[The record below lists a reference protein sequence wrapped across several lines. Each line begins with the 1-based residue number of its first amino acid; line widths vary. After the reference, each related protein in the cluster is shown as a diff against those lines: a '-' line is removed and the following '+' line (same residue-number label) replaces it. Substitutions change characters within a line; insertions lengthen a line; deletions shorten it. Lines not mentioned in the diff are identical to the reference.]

1 MRCPVLNRSYAAA
14 FQLVTALAINL
25 IIHPGVH
32 AQVLYGSLVG
42 NVTDSAG
49 AAVPRAAVVLT
60 NRATALVRRATSDDR
75 GQYSFND
82 LQMGDYDATVSA
94 TGFADASRKE
104 IAIAVNTVRRFDVQL
119 SLSTVE
125 QSVEVSGS
133 TEALQTDRSD
143 VAASIGTRQI
153 TDLPV
158 GGQRNYQSL
167 LGLVPGVAPP
177 RAQNSQ
183 AGNPQGSMVTNVN
196 GTSYSVNASRLD
208 GASNVFIALP
218 HHAAYIPPAESIET
232 VNIVTSSFDAEQGMA
247 GGSAVNVIT
256 KAGTNAFHGAAFE
269 YNTNSALRARNFFYF
284 GARIPKYIQNQ
295 FGYALGGPV
304 RKNKLFFFTDYE
316 GTRQRTN
323 ASSQNTV
330 ATAAL
335 RGGDFAGSGAAIYD
349 PSTGNADGTGRALFP
364 NSLIPANR
372 IATASTKMIALL
384 PDTNQAGFA
393 NNYFASGTVQFNR
406 DNFDGKVNYNPN
418 EKYAFFGRYSIFRF
432 NLFDPPLLGAGG
444 GTGID
449 GSPQPGNAGGKT
461 QSATLGGTVLFS
473 SRFLLDAHVGFTRQE
488 THATNVDIGTD
499 AGLTILNIPG
509 TNGPDPLDGGFPGF
523 VVNGYASFGNPNA
536 ANPYDW
542 RDIQY
547 VSGFNFSYN
556 RSSHNFRW
564 GGELLRWQ
572 LNEWQPNFGFGARG
586 GFNFTGGLT
595 ALNGGAAPNQF
606 NSWADFLLGQAQN
619 LGKAY
624 EPAVMTVRT
633 WMFAL
638 YARDQWQVTRNL
650 TINYGLRWEKYP
662 YSTRAHRGLERYD
675 PTTNQV
681 LVGGVGNVPT
691 DTGVDTGIGQFAP
704 RLGLAYRLG
713 TRTVLRAGYGISID
727 PYSFTVVLRGN
738 YPAITNSQYTG
749 ANGFTAAGT
758 LVSGIPPVS
767 DVSLGNGIIP
777 IPGSVADTLVDP
789 KFRRGYVESMN
800 FTIEREIH
808 PGYTAAAAY
817 VGSRGIRQMVTMNIN
832 AAGPGGGNAGR
843 PLAVL
848 FGRTADTNDLVPFR
862 TANYN
867 SLQTQLRRA
876 PVRGVSFGAAYT
888 YSKAIAF
895 NDNSDSTLAFNWTGA
910 LQRNRSLTG
919 YDRTHNFQFYSTAEL
934 PFGKGKPLASKGVA
948 AAIAGG
954 WQLNGILSAYS
965 GTPFTVTASS
975 ASLNAPGNTQTA
987 DQVLSTVAIPGG
999 VGTNATYFDPAAF
1012 APVTTARFGSSG
1024 LNLLRGPRGVGLNM
1038 SLFRDFSVRER
1049 IRIQFRAE
1057 AFNLTNTPI
1066 FNNPNASVSS
1076 ATFNS
1081 DGTIK
1086 ALNGFSQITS
1096 AQPVERQIRLG
1107 LRLSF

>member
-1 MRCPVLNRSYAAA
+1 LNRSYAAA
-14 FQLVTALAINL
+14 LQVVTALAISL
-25 IIHPGVH
+25 IIDPVAP

-42 NVTDSAG
+42 NVTDSKD
-49 AAVPRAAVVLT
+49 AAVPGAAVVLR
-60 NRATALVRRATSDDR
+60 NRATALVRRAASNDR

-82 LQMGDYDATVSA
+82 LPMGDYDATVSA
-94 TGFADASRKE
+94 SGFADAGRNG
-104 IAIAVNTVRRFDVQL
+104 IAIAVNTVRRLDVQL

-133 TEALQTDRSD
+133 AEALQTDRSD
-143 VAASIGTRQI
+143 VGASIGARQI
-153 TDLPV
+153 TDLPI

-167 LGLVPGVAPP
+167 ELLVPGVTPP

-183 AGNPQGSMVTNVN
+183 AGNPQGSLVTNVN
-196 GTSYSVNASRLD
+196 GTSYSVNANRLD

-256 KAGTNAFHGAAFE
+256 RSGTNAFHGTAFE
-269 YNTNSALRARNFFYF
+269 YNTNSALRARNFFYL
-284 GARIPKYIQNQ
+284 GARIPKNIQNQ
-295 FGYALGGPV
+295 FGYALGGPL
-304 RKNKLFFFTDYE
+304 RRNKLFFFTDYE

-323 ASSQNTV
+323 SSSLNTV
-330 ATAAL
+330 ATDAL
-335 RGGDFAGSGAAIYD
+335 RGGNFAGTGTVIYN
-349 PSTGNADGTGRALFP
+349 PFTGNPDGTGRTPFADGI
-364 NSLIPANR
+364 IPPSM
-372 IATASTKMIALL
+372 IATASAKMIALL
-384 PDTNQAGFA
+384 PEPNQGGFA
-393 NNYFASGTVQFNR
+393 NNYFSSGTVQFNR

-418 EKYAFFGRYSIFRF
+418 EKYVLFARYSIFNF

-449 GSPQPGNAGGKT
+449 GSPQPGNAGGRT

-473 SRFLLDAHVGFTRQE
+473 SRFLLDAHLGFTRQE
-488 THATNVDIGTD
+488 THAANLDIGTD
-499 AGLTILNIPG
+499 AGLNLLNIPG
-509 TNGPDPLDGGFPGF
+509 TNGPDPLDGGFPAF

-542 RDIQY
+542 RDQQY
-547 VSGFNFSYN
+547 VSGFNFTLN

-606 NSWADFLLGQAQN
+606 SAWADFLLGLAQN
-619 LGKAY
+619 MGKAY

-675 PTTNQV
+675 PTTNLV

-749 ANGFTAAGT
+749 ANGFTAAGS
-758 LVSGIPPVS
+758 LVTGIPPVS

-777 IPGSVADTLVDP
+777 IPGTVADTLVDP
-789 KFRRGYVESMN
+789 DFRRGYVESMN
-800 FTIEREIH
+800 LTVEREIH
-808 PGYTAAAAY
+808 PGYTASAAY
-817 VGSRGIRQMVTMNIN
+817 VGSRGIRQMVMMNIN

-867 SLQTQLRRA
+867 SLQTQLQRA
-876 PVRGVSFGAAYT
+876 PVRGVSFGAVYT
-888 YSKAIAF
+888 YSKTIAF
-895 NDNSDSTLAFNWTGA
+895 NDNSDSTLAYNWIGA
-910 LQRNRSLTG
+910 LQLNRSLTG
-919 YDRTHNFQFYSTAEL
+919 YDRTNNLELYGNAEL
-934 PFGKGKPLASKGVA
+934 PFGKGRPLASSGIA

-954 WQLNGILSAYS
+954 WQLNGIFSAYS

-987 DQVLSTVAIPGG
+987 DQVLPTVAIPGG
-999 VGTNATYFDPAAF
+999 VGTNATWFDPAAF
-1012 APVTTARFGSSG
+1012 APVTTARFGTSG
-1024 LNLLRGPRGVGLNM
+1024 LNVLRGPGAVSLNL

-1049 IRIQFRAE
+1049 VKIQFRAE
-1057 AFNLTNTPI
+1057 AFNLSNTPI

-1081 DGTIK
+1081 NGTIK
-1086 ALNGFSQITS
+1086 ALNGFAQITS
-1096 AQPVERQIRLG
+1096 AQPAERQIRLG
-1107 LRLSF
+1107 VRLSF

>member
-1 MRCPVLNRSYAAA
+1 
-14 FQLVTALAINL
+14 
-25 IIHPGVH
+25 
-32 AQVLYGSLVG
+32 
-42 NVTDSAG
+42 
-49 AAVPRAAVVLT
+49 
-60 NRATALVRRATSDDR
+60 
-75 GQYSFND
+75 
-82 LQMGDYDATVSA
+82 
-94 TGFADASRKE
+94 
-104 IAIAVNTVRRFDVQL
+104 
-119 SLSTVE
+119 
-125 QSVEVSGS
+125 
-133 TEALQTDRSD
+133 
-143 VAASIGTRQI
+143 
-153 TDLPV
+153 
-158 GGQRNYQSL
+158 
-167 LGLVPGVAPP
+167 
-177 RAQNSQ
+177 
-183 AGNPQGSMVTNVN
+183 
-196 GTSYSVNASRLD
+196 
-208 GASNVFIALP
+208 
-218 HHAAYIPPAESIET
+218 
-232 VNIVTSSFDAEQGMA
+232 
-247 GGSAVNVIT
+247 
-256 KAGTNAFHGAAFE
+256 
-269 YNTNSALRARNFFYF
+269 
-284 GARIPKYIQNQ
+284 
-295 FGYALGGPV
+295 
-304 RKNKLFFFTDYE
+304 
-316 GTRQRTN
+316 
-323 ASSQNTV
+323 
-330 ATAAL
+330 
-335 RGGDFAGSGAAIYD
+335 
-349 PSTGNADGTGRALFP
+349 
-364 NSLIPANR
+364 
-372 IATASTKMIALL
+372 MIALL

-586 GFNFTGGLT
+586 GFNFTGGLDR
-595 ALNGGAAPNQF
+595 AQRRRRAQSVQFLGRLPAGPGAEH
-606 NSWADFLLGQAQN
+606 GQGIRTRGDDRAH
-619 LGKAY
+619 LD
-624 EPAVMTVRT
+624 VRT
-633 WMFAL
+633 LRPRSMAGDAQPDHQLRPAL
-638 YARDQWQVTRNL
+638 GEVSLQHAGASWPGT
-650 TINYGLRWEKYP
+650 LRSHHQP
-662 YSTRAHRGLERYD
+662 GSSGRGGQRAHGHGRRYRD
-675 PTTNQV
+675 RPV
-681 LVGGVGNVPT
+681 CSAAGARVP
-691 DTGVDTGIGQFAP
+691 A
-704 RLGLAYRLG
+704 G

-758 LVSGIPPVS
+758 LVTGIPPVS

-888 YSKAIAF
+888 YSQG
-895 NDNSDSTLAFNWTGA
+895 DR
-910 LQRNRSLTG
+910 LQRQQRF
-919 YDRTHNFQFYSTAEL
+919 H
-934 PFGKGKPLASKGVA
+934 
-948 AAIAGG
+948 
-954 WQLNGILSAYS
+954 
-965 GTPFTVTASS
+965 
-975 ASLNAPGNTQTA
+975 PG
-987 DQVLSTVAIPGG
+987 
-999 VGTNATYFDPAAF
+999 F
-1012 APVTTARFGSSG
+1012 
-1024 LNLLRGPRGVGLNM
+1024 
-1038 SLFRDFSVRER
+1038 
-1049 IRIQFRAE
+1049 
-1057 AFNLTNTPI
+1057 
-1066 FNNPNASVSS
+1066 
-1076 ATFNS
+1076 
-1081 DGTIK
+1081 
-1086 ALNGFSQITS
+1086 
-1096 AQPVERQIRLG
+1096 
-1107 LRLSF
+1107 